1 MTNKKK
7 SSKKSSEKSLQS
19 SLMFALVVALA
30 LFSLIGI
37 AQTNPKNSVEKETKV
52 LAQVSEKIIED
63 SRPKLKEGVVWSESL
78 SARGVY
84 AFDIDSGET
93 LFTKEE
99 DNPILPASTTKLATA
114 LVALQDYKLEDIVT
128 IKNVKNI
135 SGNKMGL
142 VLGEKITVRDLL
154 YGLLIYSANDAAYAL
169 ADYNSSGR
177 GTFILNMNILSQN
190 LGLSK
195 THFTNPAGF
204 DEYLHFSTAKDMANL
219 AYQAVQNPIITQ
231 IVSTSYAEVFSIDQ
245 KYVHKLV
252 NTNHL
257 LGKVQGVIGVK
268 TGTTITS
275 GESLITMVDR
285 DGKKII
291 LSVLG
296 SNDRFG
302 ESEKIIE
309 WIYSNYS
316 WGIVAAGV
324 TSWE

>member
-1 MTNKKK
+1 MTKKKK
-7 SSKKSSEKSLQS
+7 SSKKPSKKSLQS
-19 SLMFALVVALA
+19 GLIFALVVALT

-37 AQTNPKNSVEKETKV
+37 AQTNPKDSVEKETRV
-52 LAQVSEKIIED
+52 LSQVSEKIIED
-63 SRPKLKEGVVWSESL
+63 SRPKLKEGEFFSENL

-84 AFDIDSGET
+84 AFDIDSGEV

-135 SGNKMGL
+135 QGNKMGL
-142 VLGEKITVRDLL
+142 IQGEKITVKDLL
-154 YGLLIYSANDAAYAL
+154 QGLLIYSANDAAYSL

-177 GTFILNMNILSQN
+177 GTFILNMNTLSQN

-219 AYQAVQNPIITQ
+219 AYQAVQNPIIAQ
-231 IVSTSYAEVFSIDQ
+231 IVSTPYVEVFSIDQ
-245 KYVHKLV
+245 KYVHKLI

-316 WGIVAAGV
+316 WGTVAAGV
-324 TSWE
+324 VSWE